1 MQKNKPLVSII
12 INCYN
17 GEQFLPQCIKSIQ
30 KQTYKNFEVIFWNNK
45 STDKSSII
53 YGKIKDKRFK
63 YFLAKNKTNL
73 YKARNLALQKTKGKL
88 IGFLDVDDLWLPNKL
103 YDQISYFKDETIGVV
118 YSKLWVLNEKTK
130 KKKIHVNNELASG
143 YIYDKIIKNYNI
155 GLVTTLVRKKTLLSL
170 NKFFDIRFNH
180 IGDFDLFIRLSK
192 ICKFKAIQ
200 HPTAI
205 YRVHSKMLTIV
216 DKKKAI
222 DEFELWIN
230 ENKKKIN
237 KYNFKQ
243 IYATFLLRKF
253 IFFKMNSKY
262 SECLKIIIK
271 SRNLKI
277 IIKKFLI
284 LIIPIL
290 FLKKIIWY

>member
-1 MQKNKPLVSII
+1 M
-12 INCYN
+12 
-17 GEQFLPQCIKSIQ
+17 
-30 KQTYKNFEVIFWNNK
+30 
-45 STDKSSII
+45 
-53 YGKIKDKRFK
+53 
-63 YFLAKNKTNL
+63 
-73 YKARNLALQKTKGKL
+73 
-88 IGFLDVDDLWLPNKL
+88 WLPNKL

-200 HPTAI
+200 HPTSI

-230 ENKKKIN
+230 ENKKKN
-237 KYNFKQ
+237 K
-243 IYATFLLRKF
+243 
-253 IFFKMNSKY
+253 
-262 SECLKIIIK
+262 
-271 SRNLKI
+271 
-277 IIKKFLI
+277 
-284 LIIPIL
+284 
-290 FLKKIIWY
+290 

>member
-1 MQKNKPLVSII
+1 
-12 INCYN
+12 
-17 GEQFLPQCIKSIQ
+17 
-30 KQTYKNFEVIFWNNK
+30 
-45 STDKSSII
+45 
-53 YGKIKDKRFK
+53 
-63 YFLAKNKTNL
+63 
-73 YKARNLALQKTKGKL
+73 
-88 IGFLDVDDLWLPNKL
+88 
-103 YDQISYFKDETIGVV
+103 
-118 YSKLWVLNEKTK
+118 
-130 KKKIHVNNELASG
+130 
-143 YIYDKIIKNYNI
+143 
-155 GLVTTLVRKKTLLSL
+155 
-170 NKFFDIRFNH
+170 
-180 IGDFDLFIRLSK
+180 
-192 ICKFKAIQ
+192 
-200 HPTAI
+200 
-205 YRVHSKMLTIV
+205 MLTIV

>member
-130 KKKIHVNNELASG
+130 KKK
-143 YIYDKIIKNYNI
+143 
-155 GLVTTLVRKKTLLSL
+155 
-170 NKFFDIRFNH
+170 
-180 IGDFDLFIRLSK
+180 
-192 ICKFKAIQ
+192 
-200 HPTAI
+200 
-205 YRVHSKMLTIV
+205 
-216 DKKKAI
+216 
-222 DEFELWIN
+222 
-230 ENKKKIN
+230 
-237 KYNFKQ
+237 
-243 IYATFLLRKF
+243 
-253 IFFKMNSKY
+253 NS
-262 SECLKIIIK
+262 C
-271 SRNLKI
+271 
-277 IIKKFLI
+277 
-284 LIIPIL
+284 
-290 FLKKIIWY
+290 

>member
-192 ICKFKAIQ
+192 I
-200 HPTAI
+200 
-205 YRVHSKMLTIV
+205 
-216 DKKKAI
+216 
-222 DEFELWIN
+222 
-230 ENKKKIN
+230 
-237 KYNFKQ
+237 
-243 IYATFLLRKF
+243 
-253 IFFKMNSKY
+253 
-262 SECLKIIIK
+262 
-271 SRNLKI
+271 
-277 IIKKFLI
+277 
-284 LIIPIL
+284 
-290 FLKKIIWY
+290 

>member
-200 HPTAI
+200 HHTAI